1 MQFAMV
7 AMSLIVAIICIVI
20 AYSVLKTSTNNFATN
35 GESNFTGLSATIMP
49 FVIPLVLLGLLV
61 YVFYAFMS
69 AK

>member
-20 AYSVLKTSTNNFATN
+20 AYSVLDTSTNHFATN